1 MTPTTSRGAGPVGL
15 GQTLRHDAP
24 PSLHERQPLIRG
36 ALALV
41 ADARLDD
48 RDALCRLLGVDP
60 AQRAALPDS
69 VLVLRAYE
77 RWGERCP
84 ERLSGSYAFALWD
97 GRRGALLLAR
107 DHMGQRPLSYSRS
120 GPSLVFATDYR
131 AVLAHPSV
139 RREIDEEV
147 VVGRLLRA
155 HRVGLER
162 TPWAG
167 VRKLRPG
174 SALVVEPGGVPRTTT
189 HWRPA
194 RRPAPTPSR
203 PEDHAEALRET
214 LATAVGD
221 AVRSVHPVASHLSGG
236 LDSTTVAVL
245 AARALAEQERSLALA
260 LSWSPAPDDGVGR
273 DEQARIAEVVGELG
287 VPCAYL
293 ELSPDAARRN
303 RVRELALEPNETRLA
318 EDVLLGRAREHGARV
333 VLSGWG
339 GDELPSFN
347 ARGYLAMLLRSGPWR
362 TLTGEIVAGARRQGA
377 SPVRVAR
384 ALRARIAREALPPL
398 LPGPLARIP
407 RGAVAPRAKG
417 LSGLDP
423 RAERLLDERDHRLRP
438 RSSPRAMQLALLRNG
453 HITMRLESW
462 AHAAAEAGVEYR
474 FPLLDRRVMELC
486 LGLPEDVWMRDGWSR
501 WLFRTAADPLL
512 PASIAW
518 GRPKDEPVR
527 QDYIGG
533 VLGGDDEV
541 PAGDPWVVDLHRRLH
556 ALNRA

>member
-1 MTPTTSRGAGPVGL
+1 M
-15 GQTLRHDAP
+15 
-24 PSLHERQPLIRG
+24 
-36 ALALV
+36 
-41 ADARLDD
+41 
-48 RDALCRLLGVDP
+48 LL
-60 AQRAALPDS
+60 
-69 VLVLRAYE
+69 AYE
-77 RWGERCP
+77 RWGEHCP

-97 GRRGALLLAR
+97 GRRGTLLLAR
-107 DHMGQRPLSYSRS
+107 DHMGQRPLTYSRS

-139 RREIDEEV
+139 RREVDEEAV
-147 VVGRLLRA
+147 VARMLRA
-155 HRVGLER
+155 HHVGLER

-167 VRKLRPG
+167 VRKLPPG
-174 SALVVEPGGVPRTTT
+174 SAMVVEPGGVPRTTT

-194 RRPAPTPSR
+194 PRPAPARSR
-203 PEDHAEALRET
+203 PEEQAEALRET
-214 LATAVGD
+214 LAVAVGD

-245 AARALAEQERSLALA
+245 AARALAAQERSLELA

-273 DEQARIAEVVGELG
+273 DEQARIAEVVGGLG
-287 VPCAYL
+287 VPCVYL

-303 RVRELALEPNETRLA
+303 RERELALEPNETRLA
-318 EDVLLGRAREHGARV
+318 EDVLLARARERGARV

-339 GDELPSFN
+339 GDELASFN
-347 ARGYLAMLLRSGPWR
+347 ARGYLAMLLRTGRWP
-362 TLTGEIVAGARRQGA
+362 TLTEEIVAAARRQGA
-377 SPVRVAR
+377 SRVRIAR

-407 RGAVAPRAKG
+407 RAAIPSRPEH
-417 LSGLDP
+417 LTELDP
-423 RAERLLDERDHRLRP
+423 RAARLLDERDRLLRP
-438 RSSPRAMQLALLRNG
+438 GASPQAVQLQLLRHG
-453 HITMRLESW
+453 HITMRLEAW

-501 WLFRTAADPLL
+501 WLFRTAAAPLL
-512 PASIAW
+512 PPAIAW

-527 QDYIGG
+527 QDYIGA
-533 VLGGDDEV
+533 VLPRDGEIPDGE
-541 PAGDPWVVDLHRRLH
+541 PFAVDLHRRLR